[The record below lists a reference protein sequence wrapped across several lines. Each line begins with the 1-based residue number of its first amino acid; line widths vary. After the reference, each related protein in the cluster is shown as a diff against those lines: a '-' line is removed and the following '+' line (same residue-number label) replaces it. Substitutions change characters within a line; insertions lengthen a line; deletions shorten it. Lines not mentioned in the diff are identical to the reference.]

1 MLTDFDYPHIEG
13 APLFVDLLE
22 TETAMSLMPIL
33 KAIMLTIP
41 ASSMHKLHPYAHLPF
56 PTLLVPHEELD
67 DEKIYENRRKI
78 LAPISHDGSVY
89 RVLDVVQEE
98 RRVRGNKE
106 IVVLLLLWA
115 PYESCNDRF
124 NAGNREWD
132 D

>member
-1 MLTDFDYPHIEG
+1 
-13 APLFVDLLE
+13 
-22 TETAMSLMPIL
+22 MSLMPIL

-78 LAPISHDGSVY
+78 LAPISRDGSVY
-89 RVLDVVQEE
+89 RVLDMVQEE

>member
-13 APLFVDLLE
+13 APLFVDSLE

-33 KAIMLTIP
+33 KAIMLTVP

-78 LAPISHDGSVY
+78 LAPISRDGSVY